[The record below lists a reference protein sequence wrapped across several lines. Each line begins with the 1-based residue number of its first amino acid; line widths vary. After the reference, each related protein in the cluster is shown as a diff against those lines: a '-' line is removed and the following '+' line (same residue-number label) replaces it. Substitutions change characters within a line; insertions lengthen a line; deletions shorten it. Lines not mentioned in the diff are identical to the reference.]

1 MSENLRD
8 TSRMLSPAVRSTID
22 ALDLEAVDDAVIRLA
37 LHFAETIDDNDNQAW
52 AMRWL
57 APHLLDCLAALGAT
71 PAARAAIKGG
81 APPAQPSM
89 SRLTAIRAA
98 HKTA

>member
-1 MSENLRD
+1 MIG
-8 TSRMLSPAVRSTID
+8 PAVRSTID

-37 LHFAETIDDNDNQAW
+37 LHFAEVIDNHGDQAW

-57 APHLLDCLAALGAT
+57 APHLLDCLTALVAT

-81 APPAQPSM
+81 PPATQQNV
-89 SRLTAIRAA
+89 SRLTALRAA

>member
-1 MSENLRD
+1 MSEKLRD
-8 TSRMLSPAVRSTID
+8 TDRMLGPAVRSTIE
-22 ALDLEAVDDAVIRLA
+22 ALDLEAVDDAVVRLA

-81 APPAQPSM
+81 APAPQQAG
-89 SRLTAIRAA
+89 SRLTALRAA